1 MKVGDKFKGQI
12 NNELFEIV
20 DKYTKDGK
28 AYFKVKHIKSGKVYE
43 LEKQYVEHLLIE
55 NIESEV

>member
-20 DKYTKDGK
+20 GEYTKDGK
-28 AYFKVKHIKSGKVYE
+28 VYFWVEHIKSGKVYE
-43 LEKQYVEHLLIE
+43 FEKQYVEHLLIE
-55 NIESEV
+55 KIGR